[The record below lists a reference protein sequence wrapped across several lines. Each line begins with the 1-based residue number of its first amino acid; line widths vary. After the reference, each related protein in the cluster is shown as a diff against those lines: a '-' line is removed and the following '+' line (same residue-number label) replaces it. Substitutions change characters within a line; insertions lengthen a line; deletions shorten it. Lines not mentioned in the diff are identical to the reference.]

1 MISIDL
7 ETITI
12 NDVCAQIERG
22 EISPQELTKLTL
34 DRIQKLNPILNAYVT
49 ITEERALAD
58 ARVAEQEIRA
68 GKYRGPLHGI
78 PFSIKDNLATRG
90 VRTTAGSKVL
100 SDWVP
105 DHDATVVERLK
116 EAGAIILG
124 KTNMHEWALGG
135 TTINPFYGT
144 TRNPWDTDR
153 IAGGSSGG
161 SAVAV
166 AAGLCLGSIGTDSA
180 QSVRNPASMCGVV
193 GLKPT
198 YGRVSQAGT
207 VAGTGAYSTNH
218 TGILAKTVEDC
229 ALILQ
234 AIAGHDTKDPLSSS
248 EPVPNYAALIGAD
261 VKGLK
266 AGILR
271 GYFDE
276 VVATDVRE
284 SFSHAIEILKS
295 LGMQIEEVTTP
306 HMDLIPAIKVC
317 TSRVDNAAAHDP
329 LLRTRSQD
337 YSRQTLY
344 SYVSALLTPA
354 TTYVQAQRARRVV
367 CDEFDDLLKRVQLL
381 MLPSAPFS
389 APTIEECKQGFIEI
403 DGKKYP
409 RQDERSGLDSL
420 PAIPFNVTGL
430 PAMSVCCGFSKSG
443 LPIGMQIAAGAFQ
456 EKVIFQAAH
465 AYERADGWYKRTPS
479 LAQ

>member
-1 MISIDL
+1 MTQLNLEDL
-7 ETITI
+7 TLSQA
-12 NDVCAQIERG
+12 CAQIERG
-22 EISPQELTKLTL
+22 ELSPVELTTGYLE
-34 DRIQKLNPILNAYVT
+34 RISKLNPILNAYVT
-49 ITEERALAD
+49 ITKEAALED
-58 ARVAEQEIRA
+58 ARAAEREIRE

-90 VRTTAGSKVL
+90 VRTTAGSKIL
-100 SDWVP
+100 SDWIP

-116 EAGAIILG
+116 QAGAVILG
-124 KTNMHEWALGG
+124 KNNMHEWALGG

-144 TRNPWDTDR
+144 TRNPWDRER

-180 QSVRNPASMCGVV
+180 QSVRNPASMCGIV

-198 YGRVSQAGT
+198 YGRISQFGT
-207 VAGTGAYSTNH
+207 VPGTGAFSTNH
-218 TGILAKTVEDC
+218 TGVLTKTVQDC
-229 ALILQ
+229 ALVLD
-234 AIAGHDTKDPLSSS
+234 AVAGFDPKDPLSSS
-248 EPVPNYAALIGAD
+248 EPVAKYLESIGKD

-266 AGILR
+266 VGVLR

-276 VVATDVRE
+276 VTAADVRVSLAQALE
-284 SFSHAIEILKS
+284 VLKS

-317 TSRVDNAAAHDP
+317 TSRVENAAAHDP

-354 TTYVQAQRARRVV
+354 TTYMMAQRARRVV

-381 MLPSAPFS
+381 MLPTVPFP
-389 APTIEECKQGFIEI
+389 APTIEECNQGLIEI
-403 DGKKYP
+403 DGQKLP
-409 RQDERSGLDSL
+409 RQDERSGLDTFTT
-420 PAIPFNVTGL
+420 IPFNITGL
-430 PAMSVCCGFSKSG
+430 PAINVCCGFSKSG

-456 EKVIFQAAH
+456 EQLIFQVAH
-465 AYERADGWYKRTPS
+465 AYERAAGWYKRKPV
-479 LAQ
+479 LPE